1 MAVMRKVMAVMLMG
15 LALSVAQLES
25 NAQSRRNN
33 DRKPAATT
41 SNRKPSGSSSSRP
54 AVKPDS
60 RPVRPDVKPGGATRP
75 SGPATRPSGPATRPS
90 GPSGQKPSGPAAK
103 PPGQKP
109 SGPATRPGPRPQ
121 RPGFAPAPRPPKPP
135 KPPKPVIIVRPSYGS
150 VIAANIAS
158 QLLRR
163 AVIASSRPSYNSYS
177 GLSLTH
183 NYVSAGTEYY
193 YQDGV
198 FYIIDTLGRYRAI
211 IPPTGALVEYLPD
224 DYTTFRRGGELFYRV
239 DDTIYTLALIG
250 GQPLFEVLG
259 QLR

>member
-41 SNRKPSGSSSSRP
+41 NNRKPSGSSSSRP

-60 RPVRPDVKPGGATRP
+60 RPVRPDVKPGG
-75 SGPATRPSGPATRPS
+75 ATRPS

-239 DDTIYTLALIG
+239 DDTIYTLALID

>member
-60 RPVRPDVKPGGATRP
+60 RPVRPDVKPGG
-75 SGPATRPSGPATRPS
+75 ATRPSGPATRPS

>member
-1 MAVMRKVMAVMLMG
+1 MAVMLMG

-211 IPPTGALVEYLPD
+211 SPPTGALVEYLPD

>member
-41 SNRKPSGSSSSRP
+41 NNRKPSGSSSSRP

-75 SGPATRPSGPATRPS
+75 SGPATRPSGPVTRPS

-121 RPGFAPAPRPPKPP
+121 RPGFAPAPRPP

-239 DDTIYTLALIG
+239 DDTIYTLALID

>member
-1 MAVMRKVMAVMLMG
+1 MAIMLMG

-41 SNRKPSGSSSSRP
+41 NNRKPSGSSSIDRP
-54 AVKPDS
+54 TAARPSSS
-60 RPVRPDVKPGGATRP
+60 RPVRPDVKPGG
-75 SGPATRPSGPATRPS
+75 ATRPSGPATRPS

-121 RPGFAPAPRPPKPP
+121 RPGFAPAPRPPR
-135 KPPKPVIIVRPSYGS
+135 PPKPVIIVRPSYGS

-158 QLLRR
+158 QFLRR

-198 FYIIDTLGRYRAI
+198 FYIIDTLGRYRTI

-239 DDTIYTLALIG
+239 DDTIYTLALID